1 MLKKL
6 IICFFII
13 TVLKKILPVLGKY
26 QEDYFF
32 IILIYQTP
40 VLSASFAALNP
51 RNPRT
56 DKIIVEISGVIVPD
70 FNKTATIRNRKPDS
84 VVFQFVIKNVQRFF
98 MIFVF
103 T

>member
-1 MLKKL
+1 VFSFLLFLKKPSQYL
-6 IICFFII
+6 E
-13 TVLKKILPVLGKY
+13 KY
-26 QEDYFF
+26 QEDYFL

-70 FNKTATIRNRKPDS
+70 FNKTATIRNRKPDN